1 VEKEKKL
8 ARQSE
13 AIVLGIGID
22 RIKSPAVKAYTGLLL
37 QLLVKSSNYC
47 LILNQVLN
55 PNDLSIGYPSHSI
68 QFTRHHKKIKIEITT
83 SFKMDGSMVLIYKS

>member
-22 RIKSPAVKAYTGLLL
+22 RIKSPAVKAYAHASS
-37 QLLVKSSNYC
+37 LVSKR
-47 LILNQVLN
+47 Q
-55 PNDLSIGYPSHSI
+55 
-68 QFTRHHKKIKIEITT
+68 
-83 SFKMDGSMVLIYKS
+83 

>member
-22 RIKSPAVKAYTGLLL
+22 RMKSPAVNAYAHASS
-37 QLLVKSSNYC
+37 LVSKR
-47 LILNQVLN
+47 Q
-55 PNDLSIGYPSHSI
+55 
-68 QFTRHHKKIKIEITT
+68 
-83 SFKMDGSMVLIYKS
+83 